1 MKKITA
7 GLLLV
12 LSLAGCSSTPSP
24 SQQTESY
31 DTVTELGDAFEDAGG
46 DCSDFDQTDQ
56 ILLAKESALCSPS
69 TLISIYASESDR
81 DQMITSLKN
90 SLGDTPPH
98 LLVGKN
104 WVINTENPEKY
115 VDELGG
121 KVVTK

>member
-1 MKKITA
+1 VKKIVL

-12 LSLAGCSSTPSP
+12 LSLAGCSSTASTPEP
-24 SQQTESY
+24 KETY
-31 DTVTELGDAFEDAGG
+31 DSVAELGDAFEDAGG

-56 ILLAKESALCSPS
+56 ILSAKESAICNPS

-81 DQMITSLKN
+81 DQMIASLKN

-104 WVINTENPEKY
+104 WVINTENPDEY

-121 KVVTK
+121 KVITK